1 MRKKKED
8 FFFTGLSL
16 CTTDRRLGGM
26 WRDLIRGCFFF
37 FVFVLSSVDL
47 PAGAAL
53 CRHAGIVFKDDV
65 AVVVKVEER
74 QRWEDVWDTT
84 RSRHLWMAAD
94 SVHDTLD
101 GSVIRRVQFL
111 SRNR

>member
-1 MRKKKED
+1 
-8 FFFTGLSL
+8 
-16 CTTDRRLGGM
+16 M

-74 QRWEDVWDTT
+74 QR
-84 RSRHLWMAAD
+84 
-94 SVHDTLD
+94 
-101 GSVIRRVQFL
+101 
-111 SRNR
+111 

>member
-8 FFFTGLSL
+8 FFFHWIVSL
-16 CTTDRRLGGM
+16 YNWSAARGNVAWFDTRL
-26 WRDLIRGCFFF
+26 FFF